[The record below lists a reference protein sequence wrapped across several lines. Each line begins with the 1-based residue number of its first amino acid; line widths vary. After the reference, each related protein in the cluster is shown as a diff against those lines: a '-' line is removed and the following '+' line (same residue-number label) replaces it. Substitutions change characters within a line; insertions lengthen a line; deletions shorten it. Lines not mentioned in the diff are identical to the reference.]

1 MSALAIL
8 VVYPWAALIVGGGF
22 GVLWRYRPRRSIAVE
37 STLWIGYAVYEF
49 LMYAR
54 ILCSGECNIRVDLL
68 LIYPAL
74 ILVSVWAAVASLRRS
89 ST

>member
-8 VVYPWAALIVGGGF
+8 VVYPWIALIVGGAF
-22 GVLWRYRPRRSIAVE
+22 GVLWRYRPRRSVAAA
-37 STLWIGYAVYEF
+37 SLLWIGYAVYES
-49 LMYAR
+49 LMYVR
-54 ILCSGECNIRVDLL
+54 VLCSGECNIRVDLY

-74 ILVSVWAAVASLRRS
+74 ILVSLGAGVASLRRS